1 MDNIAI
7 IPARGGSKRI
17 PHKNV
22 KKFYGKPIILYAI
35 ETIKKSK
42 LFKKIVVSSDD
53 KKIREL
59 VGNYPGIDFIERSP
73 HLCCDI
79 TPTSK
84 VIRHVLCDQ
93 IQDSEKLYNFC
104 CCVYPCTPL
113 LKVDHLKA
121 AFRKIKLGSF
131 KYVYPILEYS
141 YPIQR
146 ALKRDSHGAMS
157 FINKHVEKKPTQS
170 FEPRYHD
177 AGQFYFGKVT
187 SWINEENV
195 YNGYGIRYSKND
207 FVDIDNIDDWKLA
220 EKLFVQDCGK
230 L

>member
-17 PHKNV
+17 PHKNS
-22 KKFYGKPIILYAI
+22 KKFHGKPIILYAI
-35 ETIKKSK
+35 ETIKKSN

-53 KKIREL
+53 DKIKEL
-59 VGNYPGIDFIERSP
+59 VENDSSVDFIKRSP
-73 HLCCDI
+73 HLSCDV

-84 VIRHVLCDQ
+84 VIRHVLHDQ
-93 IQDSEKLYNFC
+93 IGNSESLYTFC

-113 LKVDHLKA
+113 LKVNHLETAYK
-121 AFRKIKLGSF
+121 KLNKGLF
-131 KYVYPILEYS
+131 NYVYPILEYS

-146 ALKRDSHGAMS
+146 ALKRDNQGVMS
-157 FINKHVEKKPTQS
+157 FINRDVEKTPSQS
-170 FEPRYHD
+170 FEKRYHD

-187 SWINEENV
+187 SWINEESI
-195 YNGYGIRYSKND
+195 YAGYGMRHSNND
-207 FVDIDNIDDWKLA
+207 FIDIDNIDDWKLA
-220 EKLFVQDCGK
+220 EKLFILEHQK